1 MRGHR
6 GLVTA
11 LLLLTVIGAA
21 VAQQTGSIASLQG
34 RINSDNQL
42 VVAAAQHD
50 TWTIDANVINV
61 PSVNV
66 ANLVPTSAP
75 TYAVSP
81 CTIVTTASTNATQC
95 ADAPANVYGVY
106 YAINTTTTPAFM
118 RVIDD
123 ASSITCTDTP
133 VFVVPIPAS
142 SDTGVYGGVALPW
155 VNPVNFAAGVAV
167 CVTSGSDGTG
177 NAPAG
182 IIILVGVKE

>member
-1 MRGHR
+1 MTRYTLPLALAIGLLLGGTLSVYTQDGVNAIANLRGK
-6 GLVTA
+6 VDENFA
-11 LLLLTVIGAA
+11 LLVNPGTPDV
-21 VAQQTGSIASLQG
+21 
-34 RINSDNQL
+34 N
-42 VVAAAQHD
+42 VV
-50 TWTIDANVINV
+50 NV
-61 PSVNV
+61 PSVSV

-95 ADAPANVYGVY
+95 ADAPANFYGVY
-106 YAINTTTTPAFM
+106 YAINTTTTSAFM

-133 VFVVPIPAS
+133 TFVVPIPAAS
-142 SDTGVYGGVALPW
+142 AAGVYGGVVIPMI
-155 VNPVNFAAGVAV
+155 NPIAFSNGVAV

-182 IIILVGVKE
+182 IIILNGVKE

>member
-1 MRGHR
+1 MIAILVL
-6 GLVTA
+6 GLVLGSAFVALSQDGTNAIANLRGKVNENHELLVNVGTA
-11 LLLLTVIGAA
+11 DM
-21 VAQQTGSIASLQG
+21 
-34 RINSDNQL
+34 N
-42 VVAAAQHD
+42 VV
-50 TWTIDANVINV
+50 NV
-61 PSVNV
+61 PSVSV

-81 CTIVTTASTNATQC
+81 CTIVTTASTNATVC

-123 ASSITCTDTP
+123 SASITCADTP

-142 SDTGVYGGVALPW
+142 SATGVYGGVALPW
-155 VNPVNFAAGVAV
+155 VNPINFSTGVGV

-182 IIILVGVKE
+182 IIILLAVKE